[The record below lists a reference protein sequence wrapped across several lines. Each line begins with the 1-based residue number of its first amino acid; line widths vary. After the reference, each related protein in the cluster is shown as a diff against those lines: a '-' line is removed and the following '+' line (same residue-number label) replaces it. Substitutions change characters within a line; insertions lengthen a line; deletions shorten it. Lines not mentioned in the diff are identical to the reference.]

1 MRLGPLLA
9 FASLA
14 ACATPAP
21 TGHLRAVG
29 QGPAHL
35 PPGARAPFEPERFDM
50 VFQAAVRAVRA
61 RGGDLVTCDPVYGKI
76 ATATIEL
83 DAPCGA
89 STCLARQLT
98 TVKLG
103 YRRARVTVTRE
114 IWDSTLREWR
124 APDDATSV
132 ANILQEQQQLVES
145 AIRAHLEA
153 AETRLAEACESNP
166 CDVSAACVASSA
178 TGDR

>member
-1 MRLGPLLA
+1 MRLGLLLVV
-9 FASLA
+9 ASLA
-14 ACATPAP
+14 ACAAPAP
-21 TGHLRAVG
+21 TGHLRALA
-29 QGPAHL
+29 QGPGHL
-35 PPGARAPFEPERFDM
+35 PRGTRAPFEPERFDV

-61 RGGDLVTCDPVYGKI
+61 RGGDLVTCDPVYGAI

-98 TVKLG
+98 SVKLG

-124 APDDATSV
+124 EPDDTTSV
-132 ANILQEQQQLVES
+132 DHINRAERELVEDS
-145 AIRAHLEA
+145 IREHVAS
-153 AETRLAEACESNP
+153 AETRLAEACGSNP
-166 CDVSAACVASSA
+166 CDVSACVAA
-178 TGDR
+178 TTSDLP